1 MSAARLVATAA
12 LSAAFANACATAMAD
27 AVDVIVRHAGVCAM
41 PEADGRVIV
50 HAGHAFSSFFS
61 ASRPGVGLSH
71 PGAGCDEA
79 LPAWPEHWPE
89 LPAHSSSLEL

>member
-41 PEADGRVIV
+41 PEADSRVIV
-50 HAGHAFSSFFS
+50 HVGHAFL
-61 ASRPGVGLSH
+61 PGVGLSH
-71 PGAGCDEA
+71 PGAGCGEA